1 MEPHF
6 SGFQLNH
13 MKAIEG
19 RGAGVPNYKNDVLV
33 SVIESVMPIGPAQW
47 DVVASRYRVQSG
59 ETVLQEAQDIK
70 RHFSTNKNLNNC
82 GKVPTGASHP
92 SDMTARWCQ
101 TNNALSGAGN
111 KFPNDT
117 KFLPVDGRPDLNEVA
132 SFNAEILHLEMLLT
146 CYIFNN

>member
-19 RGAGVPNYKNDVLV
+19 RGTGVPNYKNDVLV

-59 ETVLQEAQDIK
+59 
-70 RHFSTNKNLNNC
+70 
-82 GKVPTGASHP
+82 
-92 SDMTARWCQ
+92 
-101 TNNALSGAGN
+101 
-111 KFPNDT
+111 
-117 KFLPVDGRPDLNEVA
+117 
-132 SFNAEILHLEMLLT
+132 
-146 CYIFNN
+146 

>member
-13 MKAIEG
+13 MKAIKG
-19 RGAGVPNYKNDVLV
+19 RGTGVPSYKNDVLV
-33 SVIESVMPIGPAQW
+33 SVIESVMPIGLTQW

-59 ETVLQEAQDIK
+59 ETVLREAQDIK
-70 RHFSTNKNLNNC
+70 RHFSTNKNLHNC
-82 GKVPTGASHP
+82 GKVPTDASHP

-111 KFPNDT
+111 KFPNDS

-132 SFNAEILHLEMLLT
+132 SLKAEI
-146 CYIFNN
+146 